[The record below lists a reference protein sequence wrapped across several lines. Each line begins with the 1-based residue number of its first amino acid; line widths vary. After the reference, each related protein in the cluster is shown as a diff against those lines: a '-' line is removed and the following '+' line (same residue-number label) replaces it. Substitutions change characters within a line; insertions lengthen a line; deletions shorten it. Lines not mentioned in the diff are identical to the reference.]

1 MSLLITSSSQGVDE
15 TNQVGIAQPQQYK
28 NHLKNSLMIPP
39 GSEIAVQ
46 SVKIQRNPM
55 IDAGAQMVGNFWFG
69 ERLARSGSL
78 AESVGYIIPT
88 TNRIGRSLG
97 VEDFADQY
105 VKTLKEAYSFH
116 PEINSNAITMSV
128 STTAQGAFVGFDYSI
143 PQNGTYAAS
152 LLPDEDTTVSTL
164 GQVAR
169 DAVEQGYTDKILWDG
184 SQLEIDT
191 ESGQAVYGQLL
202 PRGAEGGPISLH
214 NGSLTFR
221 DIDSTQKFT
230 VGLARPMIFGHNG
243 AAGEYQDPMNV
254 FKGLQDGG
262 IGESGQDYY
271 DYAAEV
277 DDDGFLRLYHAVPAV
292 MGSSEAEVVGADN
305 DSFGPAG
312 EAGRLEMKEIH
323 YYQKAAGTF
332 VADNS
337 ANSDFATGTP
347 IVWSTNASSITFKVM
362 GETVSILLG
371 ETGKLTSKMICTAKS
386 VTYQTK
392 NQVPKP
398 LAQTAWKMY
407 PTFTLV
413 EDGDTID
420 IEAYHC
426 RTQATLWNNQPENS
440 WISRST
446 ADVHLGNGS
455 AVDHDALI
463 VGPVTPLPAWNNAF
477 FWSLSIDTR
486 DMFQPYVALTASPT
500 VPIQGG
506 IGRTPLGYTS
516 FLLDTYEN
524 IFITGS
530 SEIYMDKAIQQ
541 WQPNNAQQLG
551 FEGFAVSPLAG
562 MGGGGAGAGA
572 SFVSAQRPSLMSKHS
587 TFIRVPTFTH
597 QTFNCVTGNPSKIL
611 YQVPRFDN
619 AGTETGALYFQ
630 NPDKTYIDLN
640 NTDELRITDLDVQ
653 FVRKDETFVSDL
665 TGSSEVVFH
674 IRKKA

>member
-1 MSLLITSSSQGVDE
+1 MSLLITSSSQGVNE

-46 SVKIQRNPM
+46 SVKIQRDPA

-97 VEDFADQY
+97 VGDFADQY
-105 VKTLKEAYSFH
+105 VKTLKDAYSFH

-128 STTAQGAFVGFDYSI
+128 SKTAQGAFVGFDYVI
-143 PQNGTYAAS
+143 PQNGTYAAD
-152 LLPDEDTTVSTL
+152 LIPPEDTVVSTL
-164 GQVAR
+164 GQRAR
-169 DAVEQGYTDKILWDG
+169 DAIEQGFDDSIEWDG
-184 SQLEIDT
+184 DMLTSNS
-191 ESGQAVYGQLL
+191 ESKEAVYGQLL

-214 NGSLTFR
+214 NGSLTY
-221 DIDSTQKFT
+221 DCSTIPGNKFT
-230 VGLARPMIFGHNG
+230 VGLARPMVLETDNFYQYPEDVFGAD
-243 AAGEYQDPMNV
+243 AAQ
-254 FKGLQDGG
+254 G
-262 IGESGQDYY
+262 IGEQGGDFY
-271 DYAAEV
+271 DYAAQV
-277 DDDGFLRLYHAVPAV
+277 DTDGFLRLYHSVPAI
-292 MGSSEAEVVGADN
+292 MGSSEAERIGADN
-305 DSFGPAG
+305 DQNAEDGWKGIIA
-312 EAGRLEMKEIH
+312 MKEIA
-323 YYQKAAGTF
+323 YYQKAAGSF

-347 IVWSTNASSITFKVM
+347 IVWGAADNGKITFKVM
-362 GETVSILLG
+362 GETVSVLLG
-371 ETGKLTSKMICTAKS
+371 DKGAATFKMICTAKS
-386 VTYQTK
+386 VNYKTK

-398 LAQTAWKMY
+398 VAQTAWKMY
-407 PTFTLV
+407 PTFTLWDD
-413 EDGDTID
+413 EDE
-420 IEAYHC
+420 IEITEYHC
-426 RTQATLWNNQPENS
+426 RTEATLWNNQPENS
-440 WISRST
+440 WITRT
-446 ADVHLGNGS
+446 TTDVHLGNGS
-455 AVDHDALI
+455 AVDHDALR
-463 VGPVTPLPAWNNAF
+463 VGDITPLPMWNNAF
-477 FWSLSIDTR
+477 GWGQDVDTR
-486 DMFQPYVALTASPT
+486 DMFQPYVALTATPT

-506 IGRTPLGYTS
+506 LVRAPLGYTS

-541 WQPNNAQQLG
+541 WQPNTAQQLG
-551 FEGFAVSPLAG
+551 FEGYAASPLAG

-572 SFVSAQRPSLMSKHS
+572 NFVSAQRPSLMSKHS

-640 NTDELRITDLDVQ
+640 NTDELRITDIDVQ